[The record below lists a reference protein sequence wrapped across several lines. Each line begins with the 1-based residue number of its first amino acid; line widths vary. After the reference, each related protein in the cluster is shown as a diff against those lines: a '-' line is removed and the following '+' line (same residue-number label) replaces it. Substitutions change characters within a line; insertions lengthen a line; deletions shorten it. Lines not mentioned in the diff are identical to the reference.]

1 MNNIN
6 KQFFINTIN
15 KPLVT
20 YDFLH
25 GTKYRL
31 NRCGA
36 LIGAVGFLSGISA
49 YAMTDKPIKK
59 YLIPSAVILGSGSAI
74 LLLAKNNYSLKNKI
88 ALRDIE
94 CIKEMITKKINDDYS
109 IKNKLEH
116 AANKCLEYADEQQ
129 LNIDKTNT
137 LSAIT
142 SKHSTSD
149 LVIAD
154 QDHFINKFKQT
165 SLLLVTYIN
174 DLINKTKKIRIDI
187 IDGKTCQEFKD
198 LDSCNIKLKNYQ
210 EALIHINVFI
220 RMEDNSQLAHD
231 ALVNNLQ
238 GILSYEELQDI
249 DTMLLK
255 SLLINTTQD
264 KVITRKVAPIEISKF
279 NLINWAKSYIQE
291 SRRIR
296 KDIQLITHK
305 YNITV
310 NSYGTPDFS
319 KQSKLINCMP
329 K

>member
-1 MNNIN
+1 MNTTN
-6 KQFFINTIN
+6 KQFFIDTIN

-20 YDFLH
+20 YDFFH

-31 NRCGA
+31 NRCGV
-36 LIGAVGFLSGISA
+36 LIGTIGFLSGISV
-49 YAMTDKPIKK
+49 YAMVDKPIKK
-59 YLIPSAVILGSGSAI
+59 YLIPSAVILGSGSTM

-88 ALRDIE
+88 ALCDIE
-94 CIKEMITKKINDDYS
+94 YIKEMITKKISADSS
-109 IKNKLEH
+109 IKNKLEQ
-116 AANKCLEYADEQQ
+116 AANNCLEYADKQQ
-129 LNIDKTNT
+129 LTINKTNNLAT
-137 LSAIT
+137 T
-142 SKHSTSD
+142 TNKQNTSD
-149 LVIAD
+149 LVISD
-154 QDHFINKFKQT
+154 LDHFTNKFKQS
-165 SLLLVTYIN
+165 SLLLVAYIN
-174 DLINKTKKIRIDI
+174 DLINKTKKIRIDVI
-187 IDGKTCQEFKD
+187 EGKICQEFKD